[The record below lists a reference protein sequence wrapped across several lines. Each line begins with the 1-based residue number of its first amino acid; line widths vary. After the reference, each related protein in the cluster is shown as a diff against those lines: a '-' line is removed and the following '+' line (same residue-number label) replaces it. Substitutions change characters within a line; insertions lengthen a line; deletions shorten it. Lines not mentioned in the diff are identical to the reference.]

1 MMTIGER
8 IKHRRIELG
17 LSADDLAESIGK
29 NRATIYRYESSE
41 ILDLPTSV
49 LVPLAKALNT
59 SPAYLMGWTPG
70 ETTLKYEYD
79 SDDIKEKLSNQEI
92 AIISH
97 YRKADTDTRLQVLAD
112 LSVLLTA
119 VPVGE
124 NMYQKLTKE
133 QRMMIQSFLSTT
145 NGKVDI
151 LKKYM
156 DLNDDKKIELI
167 DFLDFLLN
175 KQEVHTQAA
184 VRAARSDTDKPIEV
198 VKLSEDKFANAPPQK
213 Y

>member
-1 MMTIGER
+1 MTVGER
-8 IKHRRIELG
+8 IKKIRE
-17 LSADDLAESIGK
+17 EK
-29 NRATIYRYESSE
+29 NISQTE
-41 ILDLPTSV
+41 
-49 LVPLAKALNT
+49 LAKATNISKQNLYKYENNIIT
-59 SPAYLMGWTPG
+59 NIPSDKIEDIANCLKISPSYLMGWTQG
-70 ETTLKYEYD
+70 ETILKYEYD
-79 SDDIKEKLSNQEI
+79 SDDIKEELSNQEI

-175 KQEVHTQAA
+175 KQEVHTQTA

-198 VKLSEDKFANAPPQK
+198 VELSEDKFANAPPQK